1 MATKDGTEAC
11 SRIRQT
17 NSRTRLPT
25 WEFFCKK
32 RERKEG
38 MLMQNIPAAM
48 PYSKEALEALSQVL
62 ATHQSLIW
70 VDPSTNQ
77 LGVKQIV
84 EDEVAEQIAED

>member
-1 MATKDGTEAC
+1 
-11 SRIRQT
+11 
-17 NSRTRLPT
+17 
-25 WEFFCKK
+25 
-32 RERKEG
+32 